1 MQSYLTLFQ
10 QHNPNA
16 KCVTAW
22 AFEIVDIW
30 DRDIGPIG
38 CFGVGQVQLIQVL
51 QNGFHYYEIAS
62 MKKPLCQAN
71 D

>member
-1 MQSYLTLFQ
+1 MQSYLMLFQ
-10 QHNPNA
+10 QQNPNA
-16 KCVTAW
+16 KRFTAW

-30 DRDIGPIG
+30 DRDIGPNIG
-38 CFGVGQVQLIQVL
+38 CFGAGQVQLTQVH
-51 QNGFHYYEIAS
+51 GFHYYETAS